1 MKKKTTSNRQKLPQ
15 WMLYNTPNFI
25 DAVVLMTNND
35 LLNLYNLEKR
45 SYDFYG
51 TCRTSFLLGWV
62 FNLIINISSNFY
74 DSKHGMIIF
83 VISNF
88 VQFVVFAILTI
99 QREQAKKRVSQIMK
113 MLLNKNP

>member
-1 MKKKTTSNRQKLPQ
+1 MCG
-15 WMLYNTPNFI
+15 
-25 DAVVLMTNND
+25 VLMTNND
-35 LLNLYNLEKR
+35 LLNLYNLEKS

-51 TCRTSFLLGWV
+51 TWRTSLLLGWV

-74 DSKHGMIIF
+74 DSKHGMVIF

-88 VQFVVFAILTI
+88 VLFVVFVILTV
-99 QREQAKKRVSQIMK
+99 QREQANKRVSQIMK